1 MSVSTPTSTL
11 RSLCCGAP
19 PSGTSRMLITSSGYS
34 VGFCSACNG
43 HSAFTPQGEG
53 RLVPMALPA
62 LPDPQEAREQQ
73 LNAIERRLGR
83 VDLFKVALGLI
94 GLSIVL
100 LALFYAS
107 WALGE
112 RERRERGAEGG
123 GEVGGG
129 GVGGLAHTHV
139 M

>member
-1 MSVSTPTSTL
+1 MSTTPTTTL

-19 PSGTSRMLITSSGYS
+19 PSGTSRMLTTTSGIS
-34 VGFCSACNG
+34 VGFCSACLY
-43 HSAFTPQGEG
+43 HSAFTE
-53 RLVPMALPA
+53 RYAKVTVALPS
-62 LPDPQEAREQQ
+62 LPDPQETREQQ
-73 LNAIERRLGR
+73 LNAIERRAGR

-94 GLSIVL
+94 GLAVVL

-112 RERRERGAEGG
+112 RERRQRGAEGG